1 VSAIRQLRR
10 EDLGA
15 VAALY
20 AELVRRDPR
29 KPAPGFEEFFARTL
43 LDAPS
48 FDPEIPSLVY
58 EAPGD
63 GVVAVLGSHVRPFR
77 NGEGAIRLACC
88 GPLIVRPD
96 YRPKGIGA
104 LLLRSY
110 VAGPQ
115 ELTVNDR
122 VIDVVRP
129 IWSLL
134 GGVTDAAA
142 SIGWART
149 LRPAGYVAEAL
160 TLRRLSR
167 NTPLGG
173 AAISRIGP
181 ILPGPAESGSS
192 EPLREAD
199 LVDLIEG
206 LRRVTPLRPAYDA
219 TYFAWLFEMME
230 QVEFG
235 DMLLRRL
242 VRDDRGCAVGAYV
255 AYVHRHGA
263 ADLMQIYGAERNL
276 GAVLD
281 HLLRDAAV
289 AGAVLARGRVETALL
304 PHLRRPG
311 FRLGHGDWVT
321 VHSRHPELLQ
331 TVLEGRALIS
341 RTDGEWWMR
350 PRAETA

>member
-1 VSAIRQLRR
+1 MSAIRPLRR
-10 EDLGA
+10 EDLS
-15 VAALY
+15 AAAGLY
-20 AELVRRDPR
+20 SELVRRDPR

-48 FDPEIPSLVY
+48 FDPELPSLVY

-77 NGEGAIRLACC
+77 NREEDVRLACC

-110 VAGPQ
+110 IAGPQ
-115 ELTVNDR
+115 DLTVNDR
-122 VIDVVRP
+122 VIDVVRA

-134 GGVTDAAA
+134 GGVTNAAA
-142 SIGWART
+142 SIGWTRS

-160 TLRRLSR
+160 TVRRLSR

-173 AAISRIGP
+173 AVISRLGP
-181 ILPGPAESGSS
+181 ILPDAAESGSS
-192 EPLREAD
+192 EPLRDAD

-206 LRRVTPLRPAYDA
+206 LRRATPLRPAYD
-219 TYFAWLFEMME
+219 TDYFAWLFETME
-230 QVEFG
+230 QVDYG
-235 DMLLRRL
+235 DQLLRRL
-242 VRDDRGCAVGAYV
+242 VRDEQGRAVGAYV
-255 AYVHRHGA
+255 AYLYRHGP
-263 ADLMQIYGAERNL
+263 ADLMQIYGAEKNL
-276 GAVLD
+276 GLVLD
-281 HLLRDAAV
+281 HLLRDASA
-289 AGAVLARGRVETALL
+289 AGAVLARGRVEPALL

-311 FRLGHGDWVT
+311 FRLGQGDWVT
-321 VHSRHPELLQ
+321 VHSRRPELVQ
-331 TVLEGRALIS
+331 AVLEGRALIS

-350 PRAETA
+350 PRAEAV